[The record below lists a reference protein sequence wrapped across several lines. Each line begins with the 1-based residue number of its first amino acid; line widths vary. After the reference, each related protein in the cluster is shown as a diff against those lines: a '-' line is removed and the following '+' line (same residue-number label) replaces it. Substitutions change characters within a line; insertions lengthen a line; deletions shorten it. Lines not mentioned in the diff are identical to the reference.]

1 MSLLVAKVKAEWD
14 ERVARYAADKAA
26 REKEGLPEEDSGEE
40 DDYYA
45 VEAREFRNTWNF
57 HYSRYS
63 GCFEDTS
70 ELFNYSNCIGTAMTL
85 LVASILSNLASFI
98 SPFPLVQDNVA
109 ILLEYLFIL
118 DSVLGV

>member
-1 MSLLVAKVKAEWD
+1 MEMDAPSCRPTPSSKEDRMSLLVAKVKAEWD

-70 ELFNYSNCIGTAMTL
+70 ELFNYSIA
-85 LVASILSNLASFI
+85 LV
-98 SPFPLVQDNVA
+98 PR
-109 ILLEYLFIL
+109 
-118 DSVLGV
+118 